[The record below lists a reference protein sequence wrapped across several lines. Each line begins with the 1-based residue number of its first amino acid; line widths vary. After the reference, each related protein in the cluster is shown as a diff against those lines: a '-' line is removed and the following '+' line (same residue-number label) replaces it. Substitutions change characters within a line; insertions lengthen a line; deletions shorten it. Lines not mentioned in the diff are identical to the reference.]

1 MGTWRG
7 EERGAVAGA
16 AGVVAAPCVSLKI
29 KLKKHVL
36 RVIENAFHRKG
47 NYFPPPQNNLTD
59 VFSTVLKH
67 VVNYSQ
73 EANGVQVSESVRA
86 LRPPLQVCAR
96 PARPVH
102 LGWVS
107 VGRRPSRA
115 APVSLG
121 WGQAPRRRVRCAG
134 RGAGS
139 TVTLEQAGRGA
150 AGSCR
155 FFGQAAGVGLP
166 LQSLVRGR
174 GRDSAVGH

>member
-86 LRPPLQVCAR
+86 LRPAFAGLR
-96 PARPVH
+96 PAGPPRAP
-102 LGWVS
+102 G
-107 VGRRPSRA
+107 VGFCWS
-115 APVSLG
+115 APVQGGPCEPGLG
-121 WGQAPRRRVRCAG
+121 P
-134 RGAGS
+134 GAQ
-139 TVTLEQAGRGA
+139 T
-150 AGSCR
+150 
-155 FFGQAAGVGLP
+155 
-166 LQSLVRGR
+166 
-174 GRDSAVGH
+174 